1 MAPRHARLLFV
12 LLALFIHSSRAL
24 SLASR
29 FSLTNSDSQ
38 LKHDYIIVGGGTSGL
53 VVANRLTENPDI
65 SVLVIEYGDVDGQ
78 ENGTTV
84 PGLPAPG
91 KYLRTD
97 TSVPQV
103 GLDNRTSP
111 LYTGVVVGGGTV
123 VNGMFFN
130 RGSAGDYDAWE
141 KLGNPGWGWEGL
153 LPYFKKSETFTPPSN
168 EILKDFPG
176 LISTDKS
183 PHGNEGPIGSSF
195 SDYQYPV
202 IHSFF
207 EGWQSIGLAV
217 QPQPN
222 AGDANGIFYSPIS
235 LKAVNQSRSTAS
247 DGYYSPIAQ
256 TRNNFHLLTGHEVT
270 KINFD
275 ENKRAASVSY
285 ISRNASNATHVHTIK
300 ACREIIL
307 AAGAARSP
315 QVLQI
320 SGIGPKKL
328 LSGLGI
334 ETVVDLPGVG
344 QNFQDQPTMYMQ
356 YNFSNIP
363 FPDPD
368 WINTNTTWA
377 AEQLGIYLENRTGP
391 MTIPSFGGSSVA
403 FLPLQ
408 NVTSNYKDIIDTA
421 SRVNLSALL
430 PSGIDPSIIAGYAA
444 QIDQLLQLYASP
456 HAAVEEVAWAGYASV
471 CNVLIRPLSR
481 GTIMINTTDSRKP
494 PLYDF
499 GTFSHPSDLEVAVRT
514 LEKVRE
520 WIASPSMQALGP
532 IEILPGAS
540 SDDSDEAIAAAIR
553 GFATSSW
560 QHPTSSCSML
570 KRELGGV
577 VDSQLRVYG
586 VQGLRVVDASIF
598 PMAIGGHTSS
608 TVYAVAEKAADII
621 KGAQASV

>member
-1 MAPRHARLLFV
+1 MRGYE
-12 LLALFIHSSRAL
+12 LA
-24 SLASR
+24 
-29 FSLTNSDSQ
+29 Q
-38 LKHDYIIVGGGTSGL
+38 L
-53 VVANRLTENPDI
+53 
-65 SVLVIEYGDVDGQ
+65 
-78 ENGTTV
+78 TV
-84 PGLPAPG
+84 PNA
-91 KYLRTD
+91 D
-97 TSVPQV
+97 V
-103 GLDNRTSP
+103 
-111 LYTGVVVGGGTV
+111 
-123 VNGMFFN
+123 
-130 RGSAGDYDAWE
+130 
-141 KLGNPGWGWEGL
+141 
-153 LPYFKKSETFTPPSN
+153 
-168 EILKDFPG
+168 
-176 LISTDKS
+176 
-183 PHGNEGPIGSSF
+183 
-195 SDYQYPV
+195 
-202 IHSFF
+202 HS
-207 EGWQSIGLAV
+207 IVAV
-217 QPQPN
+217 
-222 AGDANGIFYSPIS
+222 
-235 LKAVNQSRSTAS
+235 
-247 DGYYSPIAQ
+247 
-256 TRNNFHLLTGHEVT
+256 
-270 KINFD
+270 
-275 ENKRAASVSY
+275 
-285 ISRNASNATHVHTIK
+285 
-300 ACREIIL
+300 
-307 AAGAARSP
+307 
-315 QVLQI
+315 
-320 SGIGPKKL
+320 
-328 LSGLGI
+328 
-334 ETVVDLPGVG
+334 
-344 QNFQDQPTMYMQ
+344 
-356 YNFSNIP
+356 SNIP

-377 AEQLGIYLENRTGP
+377 AEQLGIYLENRTGKLFRNKHPGFPKAIGSPDATQWLTLSSKGP

-608 TVYAVAEKAADII
+608 TVYAVAEKVSEPTAVN
-621 KGAQASV
+621 ASPSYRCRLSLTSENTR